1 MPNPLFSRYS
11 QGENRVTASIL
22 AVFERISFALVERI
36 LQILCEEPNIPLLE
50 IRNQIR
56 LKGAGGVPDGA
67 IQASFAYWI
76 ETKVVQNAVNG
87 VQLQEHLKI
96 LESSSFAKKR
106 LLVLTP
112 DYEEPQ
118 AVKDLKSDSTLWAS
132 FEDLKSDSI
141 VWASFNDLYAA
152 IAEITTT
159 AENTET
165 GESWLTSNFSPPSE
179 QERFLL
185 RELVQMLLAEGLV
198 NSGKSDAVLIVPA
211 RSAIEDYR
219 NFSVYVCQ
227 PNRTFQRVEYIGF
240 YHNGMIDR
248 HIAKILYEPVEEIEL
263 TKEGIDSPPTS
274 TKFPSEDKQK
284 LEVKQKLY
292 ELVEKLEGAGSARLG
307 GTFKVFFLSPF
318 NSPGIELSQD
328 VKNDLRSQSGRPTAF
343 VQGQRYVTLSALQ
356 KNPATTTELLKG

>member
-56 LKGAGGVPDGA
+56 LQGAHGVPDGA

-76 ETKVVQNAVNG
+76 ETKVVQNAIGLNHQLPDGRKVNRQINDHFDG
-87 VQLQEHLKI
+87 LEKLQNTG
-96 LESSSFAKKR
+96 KKK

-112 DYEEPQ
+112 DYGEPE
-118 AVKDLKSDSTLWAS
+118 AIKNMASDLV
-132 FEDLKSDSI
+132 

-152 IAEITTT
+152 IAEVT
-159 AENTET
+159 ATD
-165 GESWLTSNFSPPSE
+165 ESWLTSNFSPPSE

-198 NSGKSDAVLIVPA
+198 NNGRSDAVLIVPA
-211 RSAIEDYR
+211 RTAIEDYR

-227 PNRTFQRVEYIGF
+227 PNRSFQPVEYMGF
-240 YHNGMIDR
+240 YHNGSIDK
-248 HIAKILYEPVEEIEL
+248 HIAKILHEPVEEIDL
-263 TKEGIDSPPTS
+263 TEEAIEVASESTS
-274 TKFPSEDKQK
+274 ETQSK
-284 LEVKQKLY
+284 LTPETQSKLR
-292 ELVEKLEGAGSARLG
+292 ELVIELERQNSPRYG
-307 GTFKVFFLSPF
+307 GKFKVFFLS
-318 NSPGIELSQD
+318 SLDSSDTIKLTQD
-328 VKNDLRSQSGRPTAF
+328 IRNDLKNAAGRPYAF
-343 VQGQRYVTLSALQ
+343 TQGQRYVPLSALK
-356 KNPATTTELLKG
+356 KNPATTTELLTGQSA

>member
-22 AVFERISFALVERI
+22 AVFERISFALVEQI
-36 LQILCEEPNIPLLE
+36 LQILCEEPNLPLLQ
-50 IRNQIR
+50 IKNQIKSGKMGR
-56 LKGAGGVPDGA
+56 VPDGA

-76 ETKVVQNAVNG
+76 ETKTVQNAVDFN
-87 VQLQEHLKI
+87 QLEGHLI
-96 LESSSFAKKR
+96 ALSEVPDVGKKK

-118 AVKDLKSDSTLWAS
+118 AVKNLNSNLV
-132 FEDLKSDSI
+132 
-141 VWASFNDLYAA
+141 VWASFNDMYAA

-219 NFSVYVCQ
+219 NFSAYMCQ
-227 PNRTFQRVEYIGF
+227 PNRSFQPVEYIGF
-240 YHNGMIDR
+240 YHNGAIDR
-248 HIAKILYEPVEEIEL
+248 HIAKVMSKPVEEIDL
-263 TKEGIDSPPTS
+263 TEEAIEEAIFEEAIEEATDLAVDTEN
-274 TKFPSEDKQK
+274 TKQK
-284 LEVKQKLY
+284 LHQ
-292 ELVEKLEGAGSARLG
+292 LVDQLRSHGSPKYGLKH
-307 GTFKVFFLSPF
+307 KVFFLSSSD
-318 NSPGIELSQD
+318 SPDTIKLTQD
-328 VKNDLRSQSGRPTAF
+328 IRNDLRNQAGRPYAF
-343 VQGQRYVTLSALQ
+343 TQGQRYVTLSAL
-356 KNPATTTELLKG
+356 KNNPATTTELLKG

>member
-22 AVFERISFALVERI
+22 AVFERISFALVEQI
-36 LQILCEEPNIPLLE
+36 LQILCEEPNLPLLQ
-50 IRNQIR
+50 IKNQIKSGKMGR
-56 LKGAGGVPDGA
+56 VPDGA

-76 ETKVVQNAVNG
+76 ETKTVQNAVDFN
-87 VQLQEHLKI
+87 QLEGHLTA
-96 LESSSFAKKR
+96 LSEVPDVGKKK

-118 AVKDLKSDSTLWAS
+118 AVKNLNSNLV
-132 FEDLKSDSI
+132 

-219 NFSVYVCQ
+219 NFSAYMCQ
-227 PNRTFQRVEYIGF
+227 PNRSFQPVEYIGF
-240 YHNGMIDR
+240 YHNGAIDR
-248 HIAKILYEPVEEIEL
+248 HIVKVMSKPVEEIDL
-263 TKEGIDSPPTS
+263 TEEAIEEATDLAVDTEN
-274 TKFPSEDKQK
+274 TKQTKQK
-284 LEVKQKLY
+284 LHQ
-292 ELVEKLEGAGSARLG
+292 LVDHLRSHSSPKYGLKH
-307 GTFKVFFLSPF
+307 KVFFLSSSD
-318 NSPGIELSQD
+318 SPDTIKLTQD
-328 VKNDLRSQSGRPTAF
+328 IRNDLRNQAGRPYAF
-343 VQGQRYVTLSALQ
+343 TQSQRYVTLSAL
-356 KNPATTTELLKG
+356 KNNPATTTELLKG